1 MDPITFAL
9 GLSLHLGF
17 ENTYNPVH
25 PHIRYTNESIIT
37 GIYYNSEERIS
48 MYIGQRLEHE
58 DFGFEYGAVTGYSTG
73 AVLPYVRGTYKDFF
87 IAPALEN
94 GERLGIVVGTELKF

>member
-25 PHIRYTNESIIT
+25 PHIRYTNENFIA
-37 GIYYNSEERIS
+37 GIFYNSEKKIS
-48 MYIGQRLEHE
+48 TYIGQRLEKDE
-58 DFGFEYGAVTGYSTG
+58 LGFEYGAVTGYSTG
-73 AVLPYVRGTYKDFF
+73 TVLPYIRGTYKNFF
-87 IAPALEN
+87 VAPAIES
-94 GERLGIVVGTELKF
+94 GESLGIVLGTELKF